1 MTSSQALA
9 DLDWRPAAA
18 NANVADPAQHRA
30 GLEDELQALEP
41 VISAAVLAGT
51 AFRLRDETGLIDTL
65 RLLTQA
71 VDALEVR
78 RAREDA

>member
-41 VISAAVLAGT
+41 VISAAVLAVT

>member
-9 DLDWRPAAA
+9 DLDWQPAAA
-18 NANVADPAQHRA
+18 NANVANPARHRA
-30 GLEDELQALEP
+30 GPEDELQALEP
-41 VISAAVLAGT
+41 VISAAVLAAT

-71 VDALEVR
+71 VDALEVL

>member
-9 DLDWRPAAA
+9 DLDWRPVAA
-18 NANVADPAQHRA
+18 NANDADPAQRRA
-30 GLEDELQALEP
+30 ELEDELQALEP
-41 VISAAVLAGT
+41 VISAAVLAVT